1 MDRPTGS
8 SHWLIA
14 YGHTPTYVV
23 VNDLWGEP
31 DLIHVTTLNANGI
44 GAVIQPPELGQV
56 LDGGAHRWRCLLLC
70 AGQELGGGG
79 GCHPLSGPLSA
90 VTGGESQRTWC

>member
-8 SHWLIA
+8 SHWLIV

-56 LDGGAHRWRCLLLC
+56 LDGGAHRWWWM
-70 AGQELGGGG
+70 
-79 GCHPLSGPLSA
+79 PSA
-90 VTGGESQRTWC
+90 ERTAQRSDRGRITENMVLR

>member
-1 MDRPTGS
+1 
-8 SHWLIA
+8 
-14 YGHTPTYVV
+14 
-23 VNDLWGEP
+23 
-31 DLIHVTTLNANGI
+31 
-44 GAVIQPPELGQV
+44 VIQPPELGQV